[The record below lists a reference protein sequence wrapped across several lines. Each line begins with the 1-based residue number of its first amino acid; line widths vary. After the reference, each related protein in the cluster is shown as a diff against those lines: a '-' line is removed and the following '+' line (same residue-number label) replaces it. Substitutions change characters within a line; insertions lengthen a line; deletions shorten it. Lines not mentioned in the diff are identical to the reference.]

1 MFDAGML
8 FLHVAGAVI
17 WNGGMLFAHQVLRPA
32 AGPLDSAPRLALW
45 VRVFRRFFPWV
56 WASIAALV
64 SSGYIM
70 VASRLG
76 GLAQVKPYVWAMQG
90 LGLAMIVIFCWV
102 FFRVFP
108 ALRLAAEAG
117 LTEEGLVHL
126 ALIRRLIG
134 INIIIGL
141 VTIAVATG
149 GRFT

>member
-1 MFDAGML
+1 MFDSGML
-8 FLHVAGAVI
+8 FLHIAGAVI

-32 AGPLDSAPRLALW
+32 ASPLDSAARLALW

-90 LGLAMIVIFCWV
+90 LGFAMIVIFCWI

-108 ALRLAAEAG
+108 ALRLSVDAG
-117 LTEEGLVHL
+117 LTEDGLMHL
-126 ALIRRLIG
+126 ASIRRLVG

-141 VTIAVATG
+141 ITIAVATG
-149 GRFT
+149 GRLM